1 MPRILP
7 TAFLLVALLIAVT
20 LIAFCFPSQTLN
32 HGLGSVW
39 VVMMLAA
46 GCAAIGGV
54 GPGRQ
59 KYVGFLIASGF
70 MGYWELGGASPKSYT
85 APILAAA
92 EQIIP
97 PNELYKHQNAAN
109 EPSRFY
115 PDGFSGASYTAGCI
129 AGGSIYTTGLVYS
142 RRRAEL
148 TPLAKS
154 IRLLSLF
161 WFGLLAALLC
171 HYIASR
177 TTPENEA
184 GVG

>member
-1 MPRILP
+1 MPRILQP
-7 TAFLLVALLIAVT
+7 AFLLVALLIAVT
-20 LIAFCFPSQTLN
+20 LLAFCFPSQALN

-46 GCAAIGGV
+46 GCAAIGGAS
-54 GPGRQ
+54 PGRQ
-59 KYVGFLIASGF
+59 KYVGFLIASGIIA
-70 MGYWELGGASPKSYT
+70 YWELGSASPKSYT

-109 EPSRFY
+109 KPSRFY
-115 PDGFSGASYTAGCI
+115 PDGFSGASDTASWI

-161 WFGLLAALLC
+161 WFGLLGALLC
-171 HYIASR
+171 HSIALR
-177 TTPENEA
+177 NTPENEE